1 MNKPK
6 YIFILLLSLFLPTSY
21 GQETKTEKHLAQ
33 LNNPINKALSNYK
46 KLLTG
51 KLKDDLK
58 TADNI
63 MSWQFKNGAFFKGS
77 ELFYKR
83 RANEAERAANEKKH
97 RFLGCLDNNATTL
110 ELMLLADV
118 YKRGLNMRHKL
129 AAQKAF
135 NFLLKSQHK
144 SGGWPQY
151 YPNRSKDS
159 YSNHAT
165 FNDNAMMRVM
175 ILLQKV
181 HLNEAP
187 FDCDILTKDQRKAA
201 GEAIDIG
208 VDFILKSQIVMN
220 GNKTIWCAQ
229 HGMNDY
235 KAKAAR
241 SYELA
246 SKSGC
251 ESVLILAFLMSRPQ
265 TPEISSSVK
274 AGLSWFRNPANYMKD
289 SAFDGSK
296 DNPLISKKGSRMWF
310 RFYELKTNKGFFCN
324 RNGVATYEIMEV
336 EKERR
341 NGYAWG
347 GNWPEKLLKYA
358 KSVGY

>member
-1 MNKPK
+1 MRTLK
-6 YIFILLLSLFLPTSY
+6 FIPLLFLCIFLSGSY
-21 GQETKTEKHLAQ
+21 GQGVKTEKRLSQ
-33 LNNPINKALSNYK
+33 LNNPINKALGNYK
-46 KLLTG
+46 RLLTG
-51 KLKDDLK
+51 KLKEDLK
-58 TADNI
+58 IANNI
-63 MSWQFKNGAFFKGS
+63 MSWQFKNGAFFKSS
-77 ELFYKR
+77 ESFYKR
-83 RANEAERAANEKKH
+83 KANEAEKAANEKKN
-97 RFLGCLDNNATTL
+97 RYLGCLDNNATSM

-118 YKRGLNMRHKL
+118 YKRGKNKKHKQ

-135 NFLLKSQHK
+135 EFILKAQYS

-151 YPNRSKDS
+151 YPKRSKDS

-175 ILLQKV
+175 VLMQKAY
-181 HLNEAP
+181 LKKAP
-187 FDCDILTKDQRKAA
+187 FDSDILNEDQRNAA
-201 GEAIDIG
+201 KEAVNKGI
-208 VDFILKSQIVMN
+208 DFILKSQIVMN
-220 GNKTIWCAQ
+220 GKKTIWCAQ

-274 AGLSWFRNPANYMKD
+274 AGLNWFRNPANYMENY
-289 SAFDGSK
+289 AFDGSK
-296 DNPLISKKGSRMWF
+296 DNPIMFKKGSRMWF
-310 RFYELKTNKGFFCN
+310 RFYELETNKGFFCN
-324 RNGVATYEIMEV
+324 RNGVATYKIMEV